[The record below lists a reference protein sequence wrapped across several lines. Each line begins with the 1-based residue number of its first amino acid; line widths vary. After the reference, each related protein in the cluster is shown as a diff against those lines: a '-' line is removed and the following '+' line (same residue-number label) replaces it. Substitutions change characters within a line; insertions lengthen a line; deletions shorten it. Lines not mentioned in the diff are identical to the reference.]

1 MTVEDWA
8 EIRRLH
14 RVDGMAIKAIAR
26 QLGVSRNAVRRALAR
41 DAPPKYERAPR
52 GSTVDAVEPQVREL
66 LQAHPRMP
74 ATVIAE
80 RIGWDRSLTVLKDRV
95 RELRPYYLPPDP
107 ATRTAYDP
115 GQRVQCDL
123 WFPPTQVPLGSGQAG
138 SPPVLVMVSGYSRM
152 IFARMLPTRQGPDLI
167 AGHWELLQAMGGVPA
182 QLVWDNEPAVGS
194 WRAGRPRLT
203 EEFEAFRGTLGIS
216 VHQCRPRDPEAKG
229 LVERAYGYL
238 ETSFLPGRTFTGPG
252 DFNTQLNDWLTR
264 ANARHHRTLGTRP
277 VDRWAADLAA
287 MLSLPPVAP
296 RTGWQA
302 IVRLPRDHYVRI
314 DSNDYSV
321 DPVAVGRKVLLTAD
335 LEQVTVRLE
344 SRVVAVH
351 DRCWA
356 RNQTITDPGH
366 RAAALALAHAA
377 AHRPP
382 TTPVEVVQQRDLAD
396 YDTAFGLTEVA

>member
-14 RVDGMAIKAIAR
+14 RVEGMAIKAIGR
-26 QLGVSRNAVRRALAR
+26 RMGVSRNAVRRALAR

-52 GSTVDAVEPQVREL
+52 GSIVDAVEPQVREL
-66 LQAHPRMP
+66 LRAHPRMP

-123 WFPPTQVPLGSGQAG
+123 WFPPAQVPLGSGQAG
-138 SPPVLVMVSGYSRM
+138 NPPVLVMVSGYSRM
-152 IFARMLPTRQGPDLI
+152 MFARMLPTRQGPDLI

-182 QLVWDNEPAVGS
+182 QLVWDNEAAVGS

-229 LVERAYGYL
+229 LVERANGYL

-252 DFNTQLNDWLTR
+252 DFNTQLSDWLTR

-302 IVRLPRDHYVRI
+302 TVRLPRDHYVRI

-335 LEQVTVRLE
+335 LEQVTVRLG
-344 SRVVAVH
+344 SKVVAVH

-356 RNQTITDPGH
+356 RNQTITDPAH

-382 TTPVEVVQQRDLAD
+382 TTAVEVVQQRDLAD